1 MIRYHCMLWVH
12 AALLVLILLLG
23 PLARFA
29 DAVPPLAP
37 TAVGGKEYSNAPDE
51 TADGTPNAHQTIWW
65 DGAGGAADME
75 DYTSDLPAELQ
86 RTTQMAIG
94 AHPDDVEIMAY
105 HAIIECFGNEEEW
118 LTAVT
123 VTNGAGSPRD
133 DVYADYTDEEM
144 RLVRKVEQKK
154 AAMIGEYSLVA
165 LLDYP
170 SSAVKDPSSEEL
182 VEELAE
188 LIRQASPQ
196 VISTHNLADKH
207 DTHVGVA
214 LRTIQ
219 ALRSLPTEAR
229 PEKLYGCEV
238 WRDLDWTMDDDKVVF
253 DVSAHE
259 NLALALDGVF
269 DSQIV
274 GGKRYDLATAGRR
287 RANAT
292 YYASHAVD
300 VATSMIFAMDL
311 TPLIEDDSLDI
322 GQYIAEHINRFAED
336 VSQRIAAVS

>member
-1 MIRYHCMLWVH
+1 MLQLNNPS
-12 AALLVLILLLG
+12 AELFI
-23 PLARFA
+23 P
-29 DAVPPLAP
+29 
-37 TAVGGKEYSNAPDE
+37 
-51 TADGTPNAHQTIWW
+51 
-65 DGAGGAADME
+65 DGASE
-75 DYTSDLPAELQ
+75 DEALQ
-86 RTTQMAIG
+86 RTTQMGIG
-94 AHPDDVEIMAY
+94 AHPDDMEIMAY
-105 HAIIECFGNEEEW
+105 HGILECFGNDQKW
-118 LTAVT
+118 FSGIIVT
-123 VTNGAGSPRD
+123 DGAGSSREGP
-133 DVYADYTDEEM
+133 YADYSDEDM
-144 RLVRKVEQKK
+144 QKIRKVEQKK
-154 AAMIGEYSLVA
+154 AAMVGEYSAVA

-170 SSAVKDPSSEEL
+170 SSAVKDPANKD
-182 VEELAE
+182 V
-188 LIRQASPQ
+188 IRDIQQILDQARPR
-196 VISTHNLADKH
+196 IIHIHNLADKH
-207 DTHVGVA
+207 DTHVATA

-219 ALRSLPTEAR
+219 ALRTLPAEAR

-238 WRDLDWTMDDDKVVF
+238 WRDLDWMIDEDKVVF

-300 VATSMIFAMDL
+300 VATGMIFTMDL
-311 TPLIEDDSLDI
+311 TPLIEDDSLDV